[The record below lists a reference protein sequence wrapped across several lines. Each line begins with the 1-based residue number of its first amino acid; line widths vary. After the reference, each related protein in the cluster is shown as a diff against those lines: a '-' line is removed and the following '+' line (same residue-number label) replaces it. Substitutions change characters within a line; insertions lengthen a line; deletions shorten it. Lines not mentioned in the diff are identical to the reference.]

1 MKAFEKHLVQTCP
14 SCQRFMYAPPSGA
27 THLVWICDDCAAR
40 LEQPKTKDAAKATEQ
55 AKDFYQEQA
64 QTFWYL
70 QNPQSCGHLPCSLVQ
85 CASLIGLGPQC
96 PSVCKEGC
104 MYAKQSI
111 SSKYYF
117 SERVKPKGW
126 VIVVDG
132 QCLQT
137 IYKTAEDARAAAEYS
152 IQSKFS
158 CGGNGIHSIAQIGA
172 L

>member
-1 MKAFEKHLVQTCP
+1 MKAFEKHLVQACP
-14 SCQRFMYAPPSGA
+14 SCQRFMYAPEVGA
-27 THLVWICDDCAAR
+27 PPLVWLCDECAAR
-40 LEQPKTKDAAKATEQ
+40 LEQPKTMKPKCTSPRGPFSNCENLC
-55 AKDFYQEQA
+55 KNGCLYPSG
-64 QTFWYL
+64 T
-70 QNPQSCGHLPCSLVQ
+70 LVQ
-85 CASLIGLGPQC
+85 CASLIGTGPQC
-96 PSVCKEGC
+96 PSVCLGGC
-104 MYAKQSI
+104 MCAKQSI
-111 SSKYYF
+111 SSEYYF

>member
-1 MKAFEKHLVQTCP
+1 MKAFEKHLVQACP
-14 SCQRFMYAPPSGA
+14 SCQRFMYTPEVGAP
-27 THLVWICDDCAAR
+27 HLVWLCDECAAR
-40 LEQPKTKDAAKATEQ
+40 LEQPKTMKPKCTSPRGPFSNCENLCKNGCLYPSTGTLVWMDA
-55 AKDFYQEQA
+55 
-64 QTFWYL
+64 
-70 QNPQSCGHLPCSLVQ
+70 CM
-85 CASLIGLGPQC
+85 
-96 PSVCKEGC
+96 PSK
-104 MYAKQSI
+104 AKQSI
-111 SSKYYF
+111 SSEYYF